1 MPTALPMLPQ
11 SLTKSR
17 EQSGEQ
23 EKNNPDGKMINCR
36 VSTVEAMQFL
46 AATAG
51 PFLSKALKN
60 GLGSVYVFAGIIEYD
75 T

>member
-1 MPTALPMLPQ
+1 M
-11 SLTKSR
+11 SKK
-17 EQSGEQ
+17 
-23 EKNNPDGKMINCR
+23 KNIHDSKMINFR

-75 T
+75 I

>member
-1 MPTALPMLPQ
+1 
-11 SLTKSR
+11 
-17 EQSGEQ
+17 
-23 EKNNPDGKMINCR
+23 MINFR

-60 GLGSVYVFAGIIEYD
+60 ALGSVYVFAGILEYVINM